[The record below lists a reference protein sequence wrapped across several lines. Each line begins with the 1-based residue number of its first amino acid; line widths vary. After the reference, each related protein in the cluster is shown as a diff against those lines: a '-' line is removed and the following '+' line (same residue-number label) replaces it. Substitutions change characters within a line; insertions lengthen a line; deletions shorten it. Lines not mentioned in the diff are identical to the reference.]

1 MIKTLFATVVLM
13 VFLGVSNASQDLFDA
28 VEFLKTGDTGFAE
41 NLEVTINEQCEIKS
55 IATLYPGFLKI
66 VILEDMNQFIW
77 DSAEVFTPEDAE
89 RYLKI
94 SCRGACRYDANGLA
108 TELGGGLFDTHFV
121 SWAGVADIQR
131 IRRAIAVVKNY
142 CPGAPKANF

>member
-1 MIKTLFATVVLM
+1 MIKTLFATAVLM

-41 NLEVTINEQCEIKS
+41 KLEVTINEQCEIKS
-55 IATLYPGFLKI
+55 IATLDPAFLKI
-66 VILEDMNQFIW
+66 VILEDMNKFIW
-77 DSAEVFTPEDAE
+77 DSAEVVTPEGAE
-89 RYLKI
+89 SYLKI
-94 SCRGACRYDANGLA
+94 FCRGACRYDANGLA
-108 TELGGGLFDTHFV
+108 TELGGGLFDTHYV

-131 IRRAIAVVKNY
+131 IRRAIAVVKKY